1 MANDEFPPD
10 SGLPLSTF
18 SSTPNSSPRSLTF
31 NNLAGTQL
39 TDNEDAQN
47 KSNKDG
53 ELVKYL
59 IGEISESED
68 ENLPDPRTN
77 LNLHVIDN
85 NTKLH
90 DDKQL
95 YETTQKRTPMVPI
108 ETNIIIETVKES
120 EKVKERVVNK
130 GKKKVTG
137 RGDHSIQKQ
146 HEIHRNYIKKGKDL
160 SKLKVHLRK
169 QIAKSKNTY
178 RMPRTKQ
185 TPTKVQKR
193 AAKLMSDVS
202 IKTRAQREE
211 ERKRRQEGKKV
222 GRTNPGVRA
231 LWEIHTHQRS
241 TCLLVPKLPFMRLI
255 REVARDFLQDVRF
268 QSQAILAIQE
278 AAEYLVNLFEHAV
291 LCMLHAKR
299 KTLQPKDV
307 QMVHRICG
315 EVSRMTN
322 LRK

>member
-1 MANDEFPPD
+1 M
-10 SGLPLSTF
+10 
-18 SSTPNSSPRSLTF
+18 
-31 NNLAGTQL
+31 AGTQF

-47 KSNKDG
+47 KSNKNG

-59 IGEISESED
+59 IREISESED
-68 ENLPDPRTN
+68 ENLPDLRAN
-77 LNLHVIDN
+77 LNLHVTDN

-95 YETTQKRTPMVPI
+95 HETTQKRTPMVPI
-108 ETNIIIETVKES
+108 ETNVIIETVKES

-146 HEIHRNYIKKGKDL
+146 HEICRNYIKKGKDL
-160 SKLKVHLRK
+160 SKLKVYLRK

-178 RMPRTKQ
+178 RMPKTKQ

-193 AAKLMSDVS
+193 AAAKLMSDVS

-211 ERKRRQEGKKV
+211 ERKRRQEEKKV
-222 GRTNPGVRA
+222 GRMNPGVRA

-241 TCLLVPKLPFMRLI
+241 TCLLVPKLPFMRVT
-255 REVARDFLQDVRF
+255 REVA
-268 QSQAILAIQE
+268 
-278 AAEYLVNLFEHAV
+278 
-291 LCMLHAKR
+291 
-299 KTLQPKDV
+299 
-307 QMVHRICG
+307 
-315 EVSRMTN
+315 
-322 LRK
+322 